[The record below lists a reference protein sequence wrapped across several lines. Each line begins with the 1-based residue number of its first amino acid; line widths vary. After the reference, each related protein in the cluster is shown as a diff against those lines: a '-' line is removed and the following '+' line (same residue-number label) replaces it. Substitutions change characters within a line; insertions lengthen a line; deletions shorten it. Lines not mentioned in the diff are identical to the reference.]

1 MSPLSDFRF
10 GLEQF
15 FKKFLENKPVQ
26 TVDNQFSTII
36 VKNSKLLLSYKVLK
50 DQVKYFVF
58 FQKLVGKIYFHQF
71 I

>member
-10 GLEQF
+10 GFEEF
-15 FKKFLENKPVQ
+15 FNKFLENKPVQ

-58 FQKLVGKIYFHQF
+58 SKNR
-71 I
+71 